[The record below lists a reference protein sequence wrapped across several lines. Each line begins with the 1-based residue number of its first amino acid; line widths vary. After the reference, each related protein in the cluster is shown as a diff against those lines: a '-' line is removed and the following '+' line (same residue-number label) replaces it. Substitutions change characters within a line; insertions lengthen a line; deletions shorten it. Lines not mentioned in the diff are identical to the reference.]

1 MCVEILIVLSDPIP
15 HKHTDTLMEK
25 VMLSSSLTWFVTAVG
40 LLVAVGGWKLL
51 NWLLLRPKKL
61 ETLLREQ
68 GFHGNPYTLFANNN
82 SSSNNTK
89 PMTLSDDKDIA
100 PRVYS
105 QADHVIMKFGKNS
118 FFWEG
123 RTLKVNIT
131 NPEHIK
137 EVLTNNRY
145 FKKEKPNLMRLAT
158 LLGSGLPNYEDQ
170 QWHTHRKIIN
180 PAFHLEKLKVLTST
194 MVQCCDDVI
203 TKWEEM
209 LSSEGK
215 CDIDV
220 WPSIQN
226 LACDVISRTAFG
238 SSYQEGKR
246 IFELLTKQATLI
258 VRLKYLHIPGWWL
271 LPNSVNRSMIKIDR
285 EIEASIEAIVSKR
298 EKAMKDGEE
307 VNKSDL
313 LGILLESNSKEIKED
328 GMSNREIVEECNTF
342 YLAGQE
348 TTADLMVWTVVMLSR
363 YPEWQTRAREEV
375 FQVFGNRKPDSDG
388 LNRLKTVT
396 MILNEVLRLYPP
408 VLFFNR
414 RVQKDI
420 KMQNLS
426 LPAGV
431 KVTLPILLIHHDR
444 ELWGDD
450 ATEFKPERFSEG
462 IAKATKGRLSYF
474 PFGWGPRICIGQ
486 NFSLMEAK
494 IFLTLL
500 LQRFTFELSP
510 AYAHAPFVFLTLKP
524 MHGAQIILHK
534 L

>member
-1 MCVEILIVLSDPIP
+1 
-15 HKHTDTLMEK
+15 MEE
-25 VMLSSSLTWFVTAVG
+25 G
-40 LLVAVGGWKLL
+40 LLHFLAVVLLLLFCGWKLL
-51 NWLLLRPKKL
+51 NSFFLTPKKL
-61 ETLLREQ
+61 ERLLREQ
-68 GFHGNPYTLFANNN
+68 GYHGDPYTLFPNNN
-82 SSSNNTK
+82 SCSSSNKNKMT
-89 PMTLSDDKDIA
+89 PMSISDDKDIA
-100 PRVYS
+100 PRVSY
-105 QADHVIMKFGKNS
+105 AGDHAIHKFGNKS
-118 FFWEG
+118 FYWEG
-123 RTLKVNIT
+123 HTLKVNIT
-131 NPEHIK
+131 NPDHIK
-137 EVLTNNRY
+137 QVLTNNTF
-145 FKKEKPNLMRLAT
+145 FKKEPLKLKRLAN
-158 LLGSGLPNYEDQ
+158 LLGSGLPNYEDHE
-170 QWHTHRKIIN
+170 WLRHRRIIN
-180 PAFHLEKLKVLTST
+180 PAFHFDKLKVLTST

-203 TKWEEM
+203 SKWEEM
-209 LSSEGK
+209 VSCSDSEGK

-226 LACDVISRTAFG
+226 LASDVISRTAFG

-246 IFELLTKQATLI
+246 IFELLMKQATLI
-258 VRLKYLHIPGWWL
+258 MRLKYIHIPGWWL
-271 LPNSVNRSMIKIDR
+271 LPTSVNRSMIKIDR
-285 EIEASIEAIVSKR
+285 EIQKSLEAIISKR

-313 LGILLESNSKEIKED
+313 LGILLESNKNEIKEENGYGNSSKKKGII

-342 YLAGQE
+342 YIAGQG
-348 TTADLMVWTVVMLSR
+348 TTADLMVWTMVLLSR

-375 FQVFGNRKPDSDG
+375 FQVFGNRKPDNDG

-408 VLFFNR
+408 GLFFSR
-414 RVQKDI
+414 TVDKDI
-420 KMQNLS
+420 KMENLS

-431 KVTLPILLIHHDR
+431 KVTLPILYIHHDR

-450 ATEFKPERFSEG
+450 AKEFKPERFSEG

-500 LQRFTFELSP
+500 LQSFTFELSP
-510 AYAHAPFVFLTLKP
+510 AYTHAPLNFFTLIP
-524 MHGAQIILHK
+524 MHGAQIVLRK

>member
-1 MCVEILIVLSDPIP
+1 
-15 HKHTDTLMEK
+15 MEK
-25 VMLSSSLTWFVTAVG
+25 GMLSSSLTWFVTAVG

-51 NWLLLRPKKL
+51 NWLWLRPKKL

-68 GFHGNPYTLFANNN
+68 GFHGNLYTLFANNN
-82 SSSNNTK
+82 NSSNNTK
-89 PMTLSDDKDIA
+89 PMTLSDDKDIT

-105 QADHVIMKFGKNS
+105 QADHAIMKFGKNS

-145 FKKEKPNLMRLAT
+145 FKKEKPNMMRLAT

-170 QWHTHRKIIN
+170 QWHTHRRIIN

-209 LSSEGK
+209 LSSE
-215 CDIDV
+215 
-220 WPSIQN
+220 
-226 LACDVISRTAFG
+226 
-238 SSYQEGKR
+238 
-246 IFELLTKQATLI
+246 
-258 VRLKYLHIPGWWL
+258 
-271 LPNSVNRSMIKIDR
+271 
-285 EIEASIEAIVSKR
+285 
-298 EKAMKDGEE
+298 
-307 VNKSDL
+307 
-313 LGILLESNSKEIKED
+313 
-328 GMSNREIVEECNTF
+328 
-342 YLAGQE
+342 GQE

-396 MILNEVLRLYPP
+396 IILNEVLRLYPP

-431 KVTLPILLIHHDR
+431 KVTLPILLIHKDR

-510 AYAHAPFVFLTLKP
+510 AYAHAPVIFLTLKP
-524 MHGAQIILHK
+524 MHGAQIITINCSFK
-534 L
+534 CVQAFGISTFIPSGASKYK

>member
-1 MCVEILIVLSDPIP
+1 
-15 HKHTDTLMEK
+15 MEEG
-25 VMLSSSLTWFVTAVG
+25 LFVTAVG
-40 LLVAVGGWKLL
+40 LLMLAVGGWKLL
-51 NWLLLRPKKL
+51 NWLFLRPKKL

-68 GFHGNPYTLFANNN
+68 GFHGNPYSLFSNNNNNN
-82 SSSNNTK
+82 SSSYNMK
-89 PMTLSDDKDIA
+89 PMTFSDDKDIA

-105 QADHVIMKFGKNS
+105 TADHAIIKFGKNS
-118 FFWEG
+118 FYWEG
-123 RTLKVNIT
+123 QTLKVNIT

-137 EVLTNNRY
+137 QVFTNNSY
-145 FKKEKPNLMRLAT
+145 FKKEKPKLGRVAK

-180 PAFHLEKLKVLTST
+180 PAFHMEKLKLLTST
-194 MVQCCDDVI
+194 MVQCCHDVI
-203 TKWEEM
+203 HKWEEM

-220 WPSIQN
+220 EPFIQN

-246 IFELLTKQATLI
+246 IFELLTKQARLI
-258 VRLKYLHIPGWWL
+258 MRLKYIHIPGWWL
-271 LPNSVNRSMIKIDR
+271 LPTSVNRGMIKIDR
-285 EIEASIEAIVSKR
+285 EMQASLEAIIRKR

-313 LGILLESNSKEIKED
+313 LGILLESNSKEIKEH
-328 GMSNREIVEECNTF
+328 GMSNREIVEECYTF
-342 YLAGQE
+342 YMAGQE
-348 TTADLMVWTVVMLSR
+348 TTAVLIVWTMVMLSR
-363 YPEWQTRAREEV
+363 YPEWQSRAREEV

-388 LNRLKTVT
+388 LNRLKTVS

-408 VLFFNR
+408 TLFFSRTLN
-414 RVQKDI
+414 KDI

-431 KVTLPILLIHHDR
+431 KISLPILLIHHDR

-450 ATEFKPERFSEG
+450 AREFKPERFSEG
-462 IAKATKGRLSYF
+462 IAKATKGQVSYF
-474 PFGWGPRICIGQ
+474 PFGWGPRMCIGQ

-494 IFLTLL
+494 IFFTLL
-500 LQRFTFELSP
+500 LQRFTIELSP
-510 AYAHAPFVFLTLKP
+510 AYTHAPVNFLNLKP
-524 MHGAQIILHK
+524 MRGAQIVLHK

>member
-1 MCVEILIVLSDPIP
+1 
-15 HKHTDTLMEK
+15 
-25 VMLSSSLTWFVTAVG
+25 
-40 LLVAVGGWKLL
+40 
-51 NWLLLRPKKL
+51 
-61 ETLLREQ
+61 
-68 GFHGNPYTLFANNN
+68 
-82 SSSNNTK
+82 
-89 PMTLSDDKDIA
+89 
-100 PRVYS
+100 
-105 QADHVIMKFGKNS
+105 
-118 FFWEG
+118 
-123 RTLKVNIT
+123 
-131 NPEHIK
+131 
-137 EVLTNNRY
+137 
-145 FKKEKPNLMRLAT
+145 
-158 LLGSGLPNYEDQ
+158 
-170 QWHTHRKIIN
+170 
-180 PAFHLEKLKVLTST
+180 
-194 MVQCCDDVI
+194 
-203 TKWEEM
+203 
-209 LSSEGK
+209 
-215 CDIDV
+215 
-220 WPSIQN
+220 
-226 LACDVISRTAFG
+226 
-238 SSYQEGKR
+238 
-246 IFELLTKQATLI
+246 
-258 VRLKYLHIPGWWL
+258 
-271 LPNSVNRSMIKIDR
+271 
-285 EIEASIEAIVSKR
+285 
-298 EKAMKDGEE
+298 MKDDEE

-313 LGILLESNSKEIKED
+313 LGILLESNSKEIIKEH

-396 MILNEVLRLYPP
+396 IILNEVLRLYPP

-431 KVTLPILLIHHDR
+431 KVTLPILLIHKDR

-510 AYAHAPFVFLTLKP
+510 AYAHAPVIFLTLKP
-524 MHGAQIILHK
+524 MHGAQIITINCSFK
-534 L
+534 CVQAFGISTFIPSGASKYK

>member
-1 MCVEILIVLSDPIP
+1 MEEEFNFLGFGSVAAVL
-15 HKHTDTLMEK
+15 
-25 VMLSSSLTWFVTAVG
+25 V
-40 LLVAVGGWKLL
+40 LLFCGWKLL
-51 NWLLLRPKKL
+51 NSFFLTPKKL
-61 ETLLREQ
+61 ESLLRKQ
-68 GFHGNPYTLFANNN
+68 GYHGDPYTLFPNN
-82 SSSNNTK
+82 SSSSSNNK
-89 PMTLSDDKDIA
+89 SSLSDDKDIA
-100 PRVYS
+100 PRVS
-105 QADHVIMKFGKNS
+105 CQGDHAINKFGYNS
-118 FFWEG
+118 FYWEG
-123 RTLKVNIT
+123 HTLKVNIT
-131 NPEHIK
+131 NPDHIK
-137 EVLTNNRY
+137 RVLTNNTF
-145 FKKEKPNLMRLAT
+145 FKKEKLKLKRVAN
-158 LLGSGLPNYEDQ
+158 LLGSGLPNYEDHE
-170 QWHTHRKIIN
+170 WLRHRKIIN
-180 PAFHLEKLKVLTST
+180 PAFHIDKLKVLTST

-203 TKWEEM
+203 SKWEEM
-209 LSSEGK
+209 VVSSSSEGK

-246 IFELLTKQATLI
+246 IFELLMKQARLI
-258 VRLKYLHIPGWWL
+258 MKLKYIHIPGWWL
-271 LPNSVNRSMIKIDR
+271 LPTSVNRSMIKIDR
-285 EIEASIEAIVSKR
+285 EIQKSLEAIISKR
-298 EKAMKDGEE
+298 EEAMKDGEE

-313 LGILLESNSKEIKED
+313 LGILLESNTNEIKEQGYGNSSRKKGI

-348 TTADLMVWTVVMLSR
+348 TTADLMVWTMVLLSR

-375 FQVFGNRKPDSDG
+375 FQVFGNRKLDNNG

-408 VLFFNR
+408 GLFFTR
-414 RVQKDI
+414 TVDKDI
-420 KMQNLS
+420 KMENLS

-431 KVTLPILLIHHDR
+431 KVTLPILYIHHDR

-450 ATEFKPERFSEG
+450 AKEFKPERFSEG
-462 IAKATKGRLSYF
+462 IATATKGRLSYF

-510 AYAHAPFVFLTLKP
+510 AYTHAPVNFLTLKP
-524 MHGAQIILHK
+524 MHGAQIVLRK

>member
-1 MCVEILIVLSDPIP
+1 
-15 HKHTDTLMEK
+15 MEK
-25 VMLSSSLTWFVTAVG
+25 GMLSSSLTWFVTAVG

-51 NWLLLRPKKL
+51 NWLWLRPKKL

-68 GFHGNPYTLFANNN
+68 GFHGNLYTLFANNN
-82 SSSNNTK
+82 NSSNNTK
-89 PMTLSDDKDIA
+89 PMTLSDDKDIT

-105 QADHVIMKFGKNS
+105 QADHAIMKFGKNS

-145 FKKEKPNLMRLAT
+145 FKKEKPNMMRLAT

-170 QWHTHRKIIN
+170 QWHTHRRIIN

-246 IFELLTKQATLI
+246 IFELLTKQARLI
-258 VRLKYLHIPGWWL
+258 MRLKYVHIPGWWL
-271 LPNSVNRSMIKIDR
+271 LPNSVNRS
-285 EIEASIEAIVSKR
+285 
-298 EKAMKDGEE
+298 
-307 VNKSDL
+307 
-313 LGILLESNSKEIKED
+313 
-328 GMSNREIVEECNTF
+328 
-342 YLAGQE
+342 QE

-396 MILNEVLRLYPP
+396 IILNEVLRLYPP

-431 KVTLPILLIHHDR
+431 KVTLPILLIHKDR

-510 AYAHAPFVFLTLKP
+510 AYAHAPVIFLTLKP
-524 MHGAQIILHK
+524 MHGAQIITINCSFK
-534 L
+534 CVQAFGISTFIPSGASKYK